1 MKTLSVCIMVGACG
15 IHHGMW
21 FYIRYLEINMQEH
34 QSSRYNQYRGT
45 GLHSDHVIN
54 ITITT

>member
-1 MKTLSVCIMVGACG
+1 MVGACG